1 MKYSVADL
9 VMSKTFLVSKPHAKA
24 KPIITVLQGVSY
36 SQKFCSKHGFFNLA
50 NSKTSQFMLVSV
62 M

>member
-36 SQKFCSKHGFFNLA
+36 KHGFFNLA